1 MSGDVS
7 DRKRLIVV
15 KASNL
20 RNNHLYIGDQHDV
33 FL

>member
-7 DRKRLIVV
+7 DRKRLVVV

-20 RNNHLYIGDQHDV
+20 RNNHLYIGDHHGV